1 MFLSDLPRA
10 RLDFL
15 KLKRAA
21 LQFALCVCR
30 FSTVADVTDFVAEKV
45 RVSAAVARV
54 ALVAVDFGRVRVC
67 RGAGVCAPAPAGIY
81 TRAPACRHT
90 VTHSHK
96 YIYVFDLFIFL
107 CVARICGACGIGSR
121 GEK

>member
-67 RGAGVCAPAPAGIY
+67 RGAGGCAPAGIY

>member
-54 ALVAVDFGRVRVC
+54 GALPRAYIRARLPAVT
-67 RGAGVCAPAPAGIY
+67 P
-81 TRAPACRHT
+81 
-90 VTHSHK
+90 
-96 YIYVFDLFIFL
+96 
-107 CVARICGACGIGSR
+107 
-121 GEK
+121 

>member
-10 RLDFL
+10 RPDFL

-21 LQFALCVCR
+21 LQFALYVCR
-30 FSTVADVTDFVAEKV
+30 FSTVADAAGFVAEKV

-54 ALVAVDFGRVRVC
+54 ALVAVNFGRVCVC
-67 RGAGVCAPAPAGIY
+67 GGAGVCAPAGVY
-81 TRAPACRHT
+81 TRASACRHT

-96 YIYVFDLFIFL
+96 YIYVFDLFMFL
-107 CVARICGACGIGSR
+107 CVSRICGACGVGSR
-121 GEK
+121 DGK

>member
-30 FSTVADVTDFVAEKV
+30 FPAVADVAGFVAEKV
-45 RVSAAVARV
+45 SVSAAVAFVARV
-54 ALVAVDFGRVRVC
+54 AVSLGRVCVC
-67 RGAGVCAPAPAGIY
+67 GGAGAYAPASIY
-81 TRAPACRHT
+81 TRAHTCRHT

-96 YIYVFDLFIFL
+96 YIYVFDLFMFL
-107 CVARICGACGIGSR
+107 CVTRICGACGVGSR
-121 GEK
+121 GGK

>member
-15 KLKRAA
+15 KLKRAFPR
-21 LQFALCVCR
+21 FALCVCR
-30 FSTVADVTDFVAEKV
+30 FQTVADAASFVAEKAS
-45 RVSAAVARV
+45 VSVSVARV

-67 RGAGVCAPAPAGIY
+67 GGAGMCAPAGIY
-81 TRAPACRHT
+81 TRAHACRHT

-96 YIYVFDLFIFL
+96 YIYVFDLFMFL
-107 CVARICGACGIGSR
+107 CVSRICGACGVGSL
-121 GEK
+121 GGI